1 MARQP
6 NCVLETGGSLLCR
19 TMQNVSN
26 LVVPWPMRSTDSSA
40 APQVQ
45 RIGYALPAASSEVG
59 HLGLASGHLMQG
71 AAVGASAL
79 AARRRDAGPTA
90 TTRPVKRVA

>member
-1 MARQP
+1 MAASRIAF
-6 NCVLETGGSLLCR
+6 LETGGSLLCR

-26 LVVPWPMRSTDSSA
+26 LVVPSPMRSTDSSA

-59 HLGLASGHLMQG
+59 HLGLAS
-71 AAVGASAL
+71 AN
-79 AARRRDAGPTA
+79 
-90 TTRPVKRVA
+90 